1 MRRTVGVLILTTLV
15 TGCSAL
21 QGALP
26 SHSGAV
32 EATSGMTVEQ
42 YAIGRLRARPPH
54 AATCPTP
61 AHTSKSRAAQPAK
74 RCPK

>member
-1 MRRTVGVLILTTLV
+1 MRRTLGVLILTMLV

-26 SHSGAV
+26 SHSGAL

-42 YAIGRLRARPPH
+42 YAIGRLGTRPHH
-54 AATCPTP
+54 AATCPKP
-61 AHTSKSRAAQPAK
+61 AHASKSHAQHAK
-74 RCPK
+74 HCPK

>member
-1 MRRTVGVLILTTLV
+1 MRRTVGILILTTLV

-42 YAIGRLRARPPH
+42 YAIGRLGGRSPH
-54 AATCPTP
+54 AATCPKATP
-61 AHTSKSRAAQPAK
+61 ITKSRPPQPAK
-74 RCPK
+74 RCPR